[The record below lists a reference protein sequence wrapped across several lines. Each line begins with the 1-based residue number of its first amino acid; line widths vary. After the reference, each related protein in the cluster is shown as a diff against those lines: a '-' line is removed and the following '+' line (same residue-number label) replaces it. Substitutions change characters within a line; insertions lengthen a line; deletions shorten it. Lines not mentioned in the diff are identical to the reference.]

1 MEDLPQEFFIEN
13 SSINVEFFNKRTGE
27 ITAGAYL
34 VSITETVSD
43 CQELGTR
50 ALLII
55 NNYILGLLWGNQC
68 FLFDSHS
75 KDKMGR
81 MSATGTAVLLKF
93 DSLQLLEL
101 LSNCPMTLY
110 FQKQFL
116 KLKCTE
122 NTKSTIKGVSKVR
135 ERKKNH

>member
-1 MEDLPQEFFIEN
+1 MEDLLQEIFIEN

-34 VSITETVSD
+34 VSITEIVSD

-55 NNYILGLLWGNQC
+55 NNYILGLLRENQC

-75 KDKMGR
+75 DDEMGR
-81 MSATGTAVLLKF
+81 ISATGTEVLLKF
-93 DSLQLLEL
+93 DSLQLLENYIE
-101 LSNCPMTLY
+101 SVYYSQITL
-110 FQKQFL
+110 
-116 KLKCTE
+116 
-122 NTKSTIKGVSKVR
+122 
-135 ERKKNH
+135 